1 MEKIKKYVYDDLE
14 DGEVEADTTHQIGFD
29 GEWRTIDL
37 TNKNEIRLNVDFV
50 EKYFKKA
57 RLAEAGSH
65 KAPRV
70 KGVNMARSSGYNSE
84 QLVAI
89 REWGRRNGWPNI
101 SSKGKV
107 AREVI
112 AAFED
117 NAGAEVVVPEPQFSA
132 T

>member
-1 MEKIKKYVYDDLE
+1 MATEFIKKMTDDI
-14 DGEVEADTTHQIGFD
+14 DPDVEAAGTRTFAVD
-29 GEWRTIDL
+29 GRQYEIDL
-37 TNKNEIRLNVDFV
+37 GVKNNARFDSDLD
-50 EKYFKKA
+50 KYIQHA
-57 RLAEAGSH
+57 RHVGSKH
-65 KAPRV
+65 APKV

-117 NAGAEVVVPEPQFSA
+117 NAGAEVVSPEPQFSA